1 MFYVRVID
9 TRGARPYGSIRE
21 TTLLKDKDVWPKVD
35 LETLEEYHKH
45 LMSR

>member
-1 MFYVRVID
+1 MSGHRTELRKWNIVSNDKHFKV
-9 TRGARPYGSIRE
+9 
-21 TTLLKDKDVWPKVD
+21 LKDKDVWPKVD